1 MATASPSTLSSPPRR
16 KRRIGRALLLVFVF
30 LILLL
35 VAWGLW
41 VRHRMA
47 ASLPVLRGE
56 LPLSGLSAPVTVERD
71 ALGTP
76 TLRAA
81 TRVDAARAL
90 GFVHAQDRFFQMDLL
105 GREGGGEFGELFGPI
120 MILHDQNR
128 RRHGCL
134 INATR
139 ILATLP
145 PPQRALLEAYAD
157 GVNA

>member
-1 MATASPSTLSSPPRR
+1 MATASPSTLFAVSPAPARR
-16 KRRIGRALLLVFVF
+16 KRRIGRVLLLVLGL

-56 LPLSGLSAPVTVERD
+56 LALPGLSAPVTVERD
-71 ALGTP
+71 SLGTP

-90 GFVHAQDRFFQMDLL
+90 GFVHAQDRFFQ
-105 GREGGGEFGELFGPI
+105 
-120 MILHDQNR
+120 
-128 RRHGCL
+128 
-134 INATR
+134 
-139 ILATLP
+139 
-145 PPQRALLEAYAD
+145 
-157 GVNA
+157 